1 MSGIKDI
8 LKDKSKLLKIT
19 EAAFKAVDID
29 GSGYLERN
37 ELEQVMINVAVDI
50 GVEKPSKDE
59 VEEVLKELDEN
70 GDGKLS
76 QQEF

>member
-1 MSGIKDI
+1 M
-8 LKDKSKLLKIT
+8 
-19 EAAFKAVDID
+19 
-29 GSGYLERN
+29 
-37 ELEQVMINVAVDI
+37 DI

-76 QQEF
+76 